1 MRFFRPTLL
10 VHMLYR
16 EVQSKLV
23 ALTWTK
29 GLIEGLLSSPVG
41 EEELDCCTMS

>member
-1 MRFFRPTLL
+1 MRSFRPTLL

-23 ALTWTK
+23 TLTWRK
-29 GLIEGLLSSPVG
+29 GLAEGLLSSLVG
-41 EEELDCCTMS
+41 EEELDCCTVC